1 MAKNLS
7 NLRAPK
13 KANTGRKRVGR
24 GMGSGMGKTSARGH
38 KGQGSRS
45 GFSLMRG
52 FEGGQMP
59 LHRRLPK
66 RGFTNI
72 FRTEY
77 TVVNLDRLAEL
88 DVKEIGLD
96 DYKKL
101 GLASSKKALIKILGS
116 GELTSAVTIHAH
128 KFSKSAVEKIEKAG
142 GKAVVGGGAAAAAG
156 LRISESQ
163 VSKPRRCRALRCV
176 REHRASWFPDCQ
188 VSQAGGIRRE
198 FRQTGDVRAYNG
210 SWQDS
215 SGGNA

>member
-7 NLRAPK
+7 NLRAPR

-24 GMGSGMGKTSARGH
+24 GMGSGMGKTSTRGH

-77 TVVNLDRLAEL
+77 TVINLDRLAEL
-88 DVKEIGLD
+88 NVKEIAID

-116 GELTSAVTIHAH
+116 GELKSALTIQAH
-128 KFSKSAVEKIEKAG
+128 KFSKSAAEKIEKAG
-142 GKAVVGGGAAAAAG
+142 GKAIVLGGAPAPAKA
-156 LRISESQ
+156 
-163 VSKPRRCRALRCV
+163 
-176 REHRASWFPDCQ
+176 
-188 VSQAGGIRRE
+188 
-198 FRQTGDVRAYNG
+198 
-210 SWQDS
+210 
-215 SGGNA
+215 